1 MPDQMLR
8 YRAAAWLIRT
18 TAPEISMGLPTAD
31 EAIDVEGNVS
41 DVLDDAITTIEHN
54 ANAEVID
61 IEPGASELI
70 DKETGE
76 VLNANEMFGE

>member
-31 EAIDVEGNVS
+31 ESIDVEGNVS

-54 ANAEVID
+54 ANTEVID
-61 IEPGASELI
+61 VEPGTSELI

>member
-54 ANAEVID
+54 KCSLD
-61 IEPGASELI
+61 IEPSYI
-70 DKETGE
+70 RIY
-76 VLNANEMFGE
+76 